1 MSDLIK
7 AIHRYRIEHGV
18 SMMDLS
24 KMCGVSYPTI
34 QRICAG
40 KSKANC
46 LTEGKIRKVVGEDD

>member
-7 AIHRYRIEHGV
+7 AIRRYRIEHGTT
-18 SMMDLS
+18 MMELS
-24 KMCGVSYPTI
+24 KLCGVSYPTI